1 MTDTQVEAANIVAA
15 WLAAL
20 STGTDI
26 KTVDTVVLRKRITA
40 ALDASRK
47 DYEEVL
53 DDHRRLVREL
63 DVLMNDE
70 HAAKQASLCDIVASF
85 PQWLDARELEVWEQA
100 AVYWDTMAGEQAAV
114 YWDTMAGE
122 QAAVYWDT
130 MAEGPCKDGDDF
142 AWATGVAAWCRRQG
156 GV

>member
-26 KTVDTVVLRKRITA
+26 KTVDTVVLRKRIAA

-53 DDHRRLVREL
+53 DDHRRLVRKL
-63 DVLMNDE
+63 DVMMNGE

-85 PQWLDARELEVWEQA
+85 PKWLDARERAGIDEGKLWSFIRDVLGQGGAIWQDYQA
-100 AVYWDTMAGEQAAV
+100 GRYSGYEDYSARLDEAAR
-114 YWDTMAGE
+114 E
-122 QAAVYWDT
+122 
-130 MAEGPCKDGDDF
+130 
-142 AWATGVAAWCRRQG
+142 WADSFLARCLRQG

>member
-1 MTDTQVEAANIVAA
+1 MNAVENI
-15 WLAAL
+15 LNTL
-20 STGTDI
+20 STSDGGNYYRADL
-26 KTVDTVVLRKRITA
+26 VQAFTA

-100 AVYWDTMAGEQAAV
+100 AVYWDTMA
-114 YWDTMAGE
+114 
-122 QAAVYWDT
+122 
-130 MAEGPCKDGDDF
+130 EGPCKDGDDF